1 MSMNDT
7 RATSFPGKCDNTK
20 KERRGKKG
28 SERKRGGRAKAT
40 LLCLWCIKWNVNIP
54 SASAESFPPIESKN
68 ESIDTWPR
76 FKMELEQFPL
86 PVTHFHPFARRE
98 FLRDKHNV
106 PTCISIDPSFLA
118 FPAFLLF
125 PSFFSLKRKGE
136 TRDLR
141 PVFQRAL
148 TRVSRIK
155 AARNIHTPLLQSFS
169 SYFLPYLKHFA
180 LVETYIKCKNSSLH
194 FHCASTRLLF
204 NSRGSRR
211 LTFSLIGQPAFYSS
225 SC

>member
-1 MSMNDT
+1 M
-7 RATSFPGKCDNTK
+7 
-20 KERRGKKG
+20 
-28 SERKRGGRAKAT
+28 
-40 LLCLWCIKWNVNIP
+40 
-54 SASAESFPPIESKN
+54 
-68 ESIDTWPR
+68 
-76 FKMELEQFPL
+76 
-86 PVTHFHPFARRE
+86 
-98 FLRDKHNV
+98 

-225 SC
+225 SCSTRSLVSLSRISISLEGGSVATINRWWREVYLIFSAIRLNCSNEFDRGLFCRLVIFFFFFWMS